1 MIDNSTLLALAASLS
16 WVFSQLYG
24 HKPALYYGSLQFN
37 RIRMIIA
44 SILLI
49 SIIWLTGEEW
59 RVSPDVWGWI
69 IVSGILGIGLGD
81 YFLFVAM
88 ERLGPRRTGVLFA
101 INAPLAAFLAWLLL
115 SESITLYI
123 IFAIILGFVG
133 IVLAVI
139 YGSPPNNIH
148 DWEVTKPPLWIGVGA
163 GLLAA
168 LGQAAGVLCLRPIME
183 QGADPFQTSLIRVV
197 AAGIFLW
204 ASLLFERKKTMLFK
218 LPPLSVSWHVIA
230 NGFFGLSFGLA
241 LFLKALETGQV
252 AKVSM
257 LVAISPV
264 LMLPFIW
271 FQTKKIPVFGAWL
284 GASLVVISS
293 WIIIQ

>member
-1 MIDNSTLLALAASLS
+1 MIDNSALLALGASLS

-44 SILLI
+44 SILLMGM
-49 SIIWLTGEEW
+49 IWLTGNDW
-59 RVSPDVWGWI
+59 QIASDAWGWI
-69 IVSGILGIGLGD
+69 IVSGIIGIGLGD
-81 YFLFVAM
+81 YFLFIAM

-101 INAPLAAFLAWLLL
+101 INAPVAAFLAWLLL
-115 SESITLYI
+115 SETLTFNI
-123 IFAIILGFVG
+123 IFA
-133 IVLAVI
+133 
-139 YGSPPNNIH
+139 NIH

-168 LGQAAGVLCLRPIME
+168 LGQAAGVLCLRPVME
-183 QGADPFQTSLIRVV
+183 QGADPLQASLIRVV

-204 ASLLFERKKTMLFK
+204 ALLLFQKKKTLTWK
-218 LPPLSVSWHVIA
+218 IPPVSVSWHVIA

-271 FQTKKIPVFGAWL
+271 FQTKKVPAMGAWL
-284 GASLVVISS
+284 GAILVVVSS

>member
-1 MIDNSTLLALAASLS
+1 
-16 WVFSQLYG
+16 
-24 HKPALYYGSLQFN
+24 
-37 RIRMIIA
+37 MIIA

-49 SIIWLTGEEW
+49 GMIWLTGNDW
-59 RVSPDVWGWI
+59 RIASDAWGWI
-69 IVSGILGIGLGD
+69 IVSGIIGIGLGD
-81 YFLFVAM
+81 YFLFIAM

-101 INAPLAAFLAWLLL
+101 INAPVAAFLAWLLL
-115 SESITLYI
+115 SEKLTFNI
-123 IFAIILGFVG
+123 IFAIIVGFLG

-139 YGSPPNNIH
+139 YGSPRANIH
-148 DWEVTKPPLWIGVGA
+148 DWEVTKPPLWIGVVA

-168 LGQAAGVLCLRPIME
+168 LGQAAGVLCLRPVME
-183 QGADPFQTSLIRVV
+183 QGADPLQASLIRVV

-204 ASLLFERKKTMLFK
+204 ALLLFQKKKTLTWK
-218 LPPLSVSWHVIA
+218 IPPVSVSWHVIA

-271 FQTKKIPVFGAWL
+271 FQTKKVPAIGAWL
-284 GASLVVISS
+284 GAILVVLSS

>member
-1 MIDNSTLLALAASLS
+1 
-16 WVFSQLYG
+16 
-24 HKPALYYGSLQFN
+24 
-37 RIRMIIA
+37 
-44 SILLI
+44 
-49 SIIWLTGEEW
+49 
-59 RVSPDVWGWI
+59 
-69 IVSGILGIGLGD
+69 
-81 YFLFVAM
+81 
-88 ERLGPRRTGVLFA
+88 LFA
-101 INAPLAAFLAWLLL
+101 INAPVAAFLAWLLL
-115 SESITLYI
+115 SETLTFNI
-123 IFAIILGFVG
+123 IFAIIVGFLG

-139 YGSPPNNIH
+139 YGSPRANIH

-163 GLLAA
+163 GFLAA
-168 LGQAAGVLCLRPIME
+168 LGQAAGVLCLRPVME
-183 QGADPFQTSLIRVV
+183 QGADPLQASLIRVV

-204 ASLLFERKKTMLFK
+204 ALLLFQKKKTLTWK
-218 LPPLSVSWHVIA
+218 IPPVSVSWHVIA

-271 FQTKKIPVFGAWL
+271 FQTKKVPAMGAWL
-284 GASLVVISS
+284 GAILVVVSS